1 MARVLGDIGISLHA
15 LLAVAQ
21 SVHTK
26 ENKLQGCFKAVTL
39 FESII
44 CLMRLKRSSVGE
56 VLDSEVK
63 TVRIFSGD
71 RGPK

>member
-15 LLAVAQ
+15 LSAVAQ

-26 ENKLQGCFKAVTL
+26 GNKLQGCFKAVTL

-44 CLMRLKRSSVGE
+44 CWMSLRRSSVGE